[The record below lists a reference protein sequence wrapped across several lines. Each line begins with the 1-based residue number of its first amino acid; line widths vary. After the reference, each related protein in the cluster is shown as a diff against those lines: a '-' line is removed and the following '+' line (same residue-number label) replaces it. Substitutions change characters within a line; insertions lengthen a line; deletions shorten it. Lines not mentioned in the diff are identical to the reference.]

1 MIDLRVIII
10 PVSVGQTD
18 GEDDDREEDITG
30 VEAGHVSTDGGLS
43 GSTCLVIESYSVWR
57 LHSHTDIILSL
68 LLLSYYLTS
77 RGRLVRVDQ

>member
-43 GSTCLVIESYSVWR
+43 GSTCLVIESYSVGDC
-57 LHSHTDIILSL
+57 TVIQI
-68 LLLSYYLTS
+68 
-77 RGRLVRVDQ
+77 